1 MTGASPAVSFKRK
14 PTPRCPAP
22 YPSFCF
28 SSLLM
33 GAAPA
38 VHTDVADT
46 RQSAAVAATRLHGV
60 RWGTEDPE
68 PRPLPAS
75 LMAPR
80 FRARAAATPG
90 RRDTSPDAGGK
101 GAASRAE
108 GGMRSNASGRRRRT
122 TSRSH
127 QACFQRQRCR
137 RPELP
142 GAPPPAFRC
151 RSLGNRLPQCYFR
164 VGPKTS
170 GLETN
175 GDRDGERLA
184 PKTEANTGREK
195 GDVDKRRDWGGA
207 FRSGPPPTRELAT
220 RRLPVPACTASC
232 RAVPQY
238 ESSWRNLRAGWARCT
253 LGRVVL
259 RESQATG
266 SLLSPALC
274 RQPFLLGSAV
284 YPSCREFHFPEGRQD
299 EADTSSG
306 RSVHLRE

>member
-1 MTGASPAVSFKRK
+1 MTGTSPAVSLRRK
-14 PTPRCPAP
+14 PTPRCQAP

-68 PRPLPAS
+68 PRPPPAS

-90 RRDTSPDAGGK
+90 RRDTSRDAGGK

-127 QACFQRQRCR
+127 QACFQRQCCCR

-151 RSLGNRLPQCYFR
+151 RSLGNRLPQRYFR
-164 VGPKTS
+164 VGPETS

-175 GDRDGERLA
+175 GDRDGEGLA
-184 PKTEANTGREK
+184 PKTEENTGLEK

-207 FRSGPPPTRELAT
+207 FRLGPPPTRELAT
-220 RRLPVPACTASC
+220 RGLPVPACTASC
-232 RAVPQY
+232 PVVPQY
-238 ESSWRNLRAGWARCT
+238 ESFHAGWAR
-253 LGRVVL
+253 
-259 RESQATG
+259 
-266 SLLSPALC
+266 
-274 RQPFLLGSAV
+274 
-284 YPSCREFHFPEGRQD
+284 
-299 EADTSSG
+299 
-306 RSVHLRE
+306 